1 MLAWLA
7 RRRRDAAMMNRRN
20 VLAGLGLSGIAVPS
34 GLLAQPTWPTQVI
47 RLVVPFTPGGSTDV
61 LARLI
66 AHRLERTI
74 PGKGIV
80 IDNRPG
86 AGGLTAALQV
96 AKAEP
101 DGHTLMMG
109 HIGTLAFNP
118 ALYPKLAYDPQRDFQ
133 PVALVA
139 SVPNI
144 LVVHPGLPVTTFQEF
159 LAYAKANPG
168 KLNYSSGGQ
177 GSAAHIA
184 SAYLGHRAGF
194 EAVHVPYR
202 GTGPSVNDLVAGN
215 VQFTLT
221 GGPAVLPLAAGGQLR
236 ALGVASAARVGFAPQ
251 LPTLAE
257 GGLPGFEAVQ
267 WYGLVAPAGTPAPIV
282 ERLNREI
289 SVLLTEPEFVAALD
303 RDGAIARADTPDGFG
318 RLIASE
324 IELWRDIITRA
335 RITAGG

>member
-1 MLAWLA
+1 
-7 RRRRDAAMMNRRN
+7 MMNRRK
-20 VLAGLGLSGIAVPS
+20 VLTAFGAASIAGATSVRAQAAWPS
-34 GLLAQPTWPTQVI
+34 QII

-66 AHRLERTI
+66 ANRLERTI
-74 PGKGIV
+74 PGKGFV
-80 IDNRPG
+80 IENRPG
-86 AGGLTAALQV
+86 AGGTIAATQV
-96 AKAEP
+96 SRAEP

-109 HIGTLAFNP
+109 HIGTLAFGP
-118 ALYPKLAYDPQRDFQ
+118 ALYPNVAYDPVRDFQ

-139 SVPNI
+139 TLPNI
-144 LVVHPGLPVTTFQEF
+144 LAINPKLPASTVQEF
-159 LAYAKANPG
+159 LAYARANPG

-184 SAYLGHRAGF
+184 GAYLAYQAGF

-202 GTGPSVNDLVAGN
+202 GTAPSVNDLVAGQ

-221 GGPAVLPLAAGGQLR
+221 GGPAVLPLAEGGQLR
-236 ALGVASAARVGFAPQ
+236 ALGVAARERVGFAPA

-257 GGLPGFEAVQ
+257 SGLPGFEAVQ
-267 WYGLVAPAGTPAPIV
+267 WYGIVAPARTPGTIV

-289 SVLLTEPEFVAALD
+289 NALLGQPDFAAALA
-303 RDGAIARADTPDGFG
+303 RDGAIASPETSEGFG

-324 IELWRDIITRA
+324 LALWRDVIRRA
-335 RITAGG
+335 RITATE

>member
-1 MLAWLA
+1 MALDRRTLISGLGISALA
-7 RRRRDAAMMNRRN
+7 RPAFAQSEP
-20 VLAGLGLSGIAVPS
+20 AWPS
-34 GLLAQPTWPTQVI
+34 QLI

-66 AHRLERTI
+66 ANRLERAI
-74 PGKGIV
+74 PGKGFV
-80 IDNRPG
+80 IENRPG
-86 AGGLTAALQV
+86 AGGTIASAQV

-109 HIGTLAFNP
+109 HIGTLAFGP
-118 ALYPKLAYDPQRDFQ
+118 SLYANVPYDPVRDFK

-139 SVPNI
+139 TLPNI
-144 LVVHPGLPVTTFQEF
+144 LAVNPKLPVTSFQEF
-159 LAYAKANPG
+159 VAYAKANPG

-184 SAYLGHRAGF
+184 GAYLCHQAGI

-202 GTGPSVNDLVAGN
+202 GTAPSVNDLVAGQ

-221 GGPAVLPLAAGGQLR
+221 GGPAVLPLAEGGQLR
-236 ALGVASAARVGFAPQ
+236 VLGVAARERVAFAPA

-257 GGLPGFEAVQ
+257 NGLPGFEAVQ
-267 WYGLVAPAGTPAPIV
+267 WYGIVAPARTPERIV

-289 SVLLTEPEFVAALD
+289 NALLGQPDFAAALA
-303 RDGAIARADTPDGFG
+303 RDGAIAAPRTPEQFG
-318 RLIASE
+318 ALIASE
-324 IELWRDIITRA
+324 LALWRDVIRRA
-335 RITAGG
+335 KITATE

>member
-1 MLAWLA
+1 MID
-7 RRRRDAAMMNRRN
+7 RREL
-20 VLAGLGLSGIAVPS
+20 LAGLGLAALATPLRAQTPWPS
-34 GLLAQPTWPTQVI
+34 QII

-66 AHRLERTI
+66 AARLERTLGRGFI
-74 PGKGIV
+74 

-86 AGGLTAALQV
+86 AGGMTAASQV
-96 AKAEP
+96 AKSEP

-118 ALYPKLAYDPQRDFQ
+118 SLYPKIPYDPLRDFQ

-144 LVVHPGLPVTTFQEF
+144 LVVNPAVPARTFEEF
-159 LAYAKANPG
+159 LAYARANPG
-168 KLNYSSGGQ
+168 KLNYGSGGQ

-184 SAYLGHRAGF
+184 GAYLAYKAGF

-202 GTGPSVNDLVAGN
+202 GTGPSVADLVSGQI
-215 VQFTLT
+215 QFTLT

-236 ALGVASAARVGFAPQ
+236 ALAVASAARVPFAPD
-251 LPTLAE
+251 LPTVAE
-257 GGLPGFEAVQ
+257 SGLPGFEAVQ
-267 WYGLVAPAGTPAPIV
+267 WYGVVAPAGTPAAIV

-289 SVLLTEPEFVAALD
+289 NALLDTPEFADALQ
-303 RDGAIARADTPDGFG
+303 RDGAIAQKQTPEGFG

-324 IELWRDIITRA
+324 ITLWRDIITRA
-335 RITAGG
+335 HITAGG